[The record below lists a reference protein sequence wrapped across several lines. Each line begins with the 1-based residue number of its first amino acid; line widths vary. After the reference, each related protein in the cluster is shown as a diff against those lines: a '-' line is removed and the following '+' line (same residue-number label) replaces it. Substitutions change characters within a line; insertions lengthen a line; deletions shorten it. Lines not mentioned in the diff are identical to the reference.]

1 MASARGSSKEV
12 GDKVSTAVVAGGG
25 WSEAGGSEY
34 MYGMSSFQKKK
45 KKRSG
50 TSGTTTL
57 QTDPHKFDP
66 LLIEDPLLPT
76 NNIGRNCF
84 RFAYVQ
90 RECANAHSKLL
101 ASLKISSSAAATAEE
116 EEEEEEEEDSF
127 RKNQEIQEDQKKED
141 LEKEDQEKEDQV
153 EIQEKEDHQQEQ
165 EKAANFLTPRTT
177 ETKNKKKRSTMH
189 ILGSILSLVVEIQ
202 SNETNVFNMRNSD
215 GSIVASK
222 LTLSHVRHHHVTTPS
237 PQHRPMTYSSS
248 GGGGRLGWS
257 DSSNSQFSSSSPLR

>member
-116 EEEEEEEEDSF
+116 EEEEEEEED
-127 RKNQEIQEDQKKED
+127 KEEEEEEED
-141 LEKEDQEKEDQV
+141 V
-153 EIQEKEDHQQEQ
+153 
-165 EKAANFLTPRTT
+165 LTT
-177 ETKNKKKRSTMH
+177 
-189 ILGSILSLVVEIQ
+189 
-202 SNETNVFNMRNSD
+202 D
-215 GSIVASK
+215 
-222 LTLSHVRHHHVTTPS
+222 TL
-237 PQHRPMTYSSS
+237 
-248 GGGGRLGWS
+248 
-257 DSSNSQFSSSSPLR
+257 